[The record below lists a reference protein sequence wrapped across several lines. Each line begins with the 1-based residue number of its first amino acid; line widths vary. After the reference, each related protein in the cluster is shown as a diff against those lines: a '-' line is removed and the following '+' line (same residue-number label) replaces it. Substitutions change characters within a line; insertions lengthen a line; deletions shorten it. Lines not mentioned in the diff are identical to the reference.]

1 MLMILFYILLTVLG
15 LVALAALA
23 GLGWMK
29 LKVDRETQRRHL
41 LRAKERIAVEEAD
54 WIGRTGL
61 AEDVERE
68 LPRYLRRERN
78 ETLFDEDALKA
89 ADLRYLGRAPEGGG
103 TTHYWYVPQGRE
115 EVYAFV
121 DVAAD
126 GSTAMGWGGARQP
139 PEPMRAV
146 ARGLREA
153 AAAR

>member
-1 MLMILFYILLTVLG
+1 MLMILFYIVLTVLG
-15 LVALAALA
+15 FVALAALA

-29 LKVDRETQRRHL
+29 VKVDRETHRRNL
-41 LRAKERIAVEEAD
+41 VRAKERVVLEEAD

-61 AEDVERE
+61 GEDAERE
-68 LPRYLRRERN
+68 LPRYLRRERG

-103 TTHYWYVPQGRE
+103 TTHYWHVPQGRE

-126 GSTAMGWGGARQP
+126 GSTAMGWGGARLP

-146 ARGLREA
+146 ARELREA

>member
-1 MLMILFYILLTVLG
+1 MLMILFYIVLTVLG

-29 LKVDRETQRRHL
+29 LKVDRETHRRNL
-41 LRAKERIAVEEAD
+41 VRAKERVALEVAD

-61 AEDVERE
+61 AEETERE
-68 LPRYLRRERN
+68 LPRYLRRERG

-103 TTHYWYVPQGRE
+103 TTHYWYVPQGPE

-146 ARGLREA
+146 ARTLREA